1 MGVTVYWCRKEKPAM
16 SKKTRD
22 ILILALSVAV
32 ALDIVLAIVLLSG
45 STSDTKLSDT
55 LISYSRTNVA
65 NARTTATQLSRTG
78 SSYTTQMLGDMK
90 QYIYGVDQ
98 INLISQALLGRKLY
112 SQTAID
118 AALEAIE
125 QCETKTLAGQ
135 AMDEPLAT
143 LWAQVN
149 QLEAEAAAL
158 TN

>member
-1 MGVTVYWCRKEKPAM
+1 MYWFRKEKPAM

-22 ILILALSVAV
+22 ILILALSIAV
-32 ALDIVLAIVLLSG
+32 ALDIVLAVVLLSG

-118 AALEAIE
+118 TALAAIE

-135 AMDEPLAT
+135 AMDEPLAA

>member
-1 MGVTVYWCRKEKPAM
+1 MYWFRKEKPAM

-22 ILILALSVAV
+22 ILILALSIAV
-32 ALDIVLAIVLLSG
+32 ALDIVLAVVLLSG

-98 INLISQALLGRKLY
+98 INLLSQVLLGRKLY

-118 AALEAIE
+118 TALAAIE

-135 AMDEPLAT
+135 AMDEPLST

>member
-1 MGVTVYWCRKEKPAM
+1 MYWFRKEKPAM

-22 ILILALSVAV
+22 ILILALSIAV
-32 ALDIVLAIVLLSG
+32 ALDIVLAVVLLSG

-98 INLISQALLGRKLY
+98 INLLSQALLGRKLY

-118 AALEAIE
+118 TALAAIE

-135 AMDEPLAT
+135 AMDEPLAA

-149 QLEAEAAAL
+149 QLEAEAAVL

>member
-1 MGVTVYWCRKEKPAM
+1 MYWFRKEKPAM

-22 ILILALSVAV
+22 ILILALSIAV
-32 ALDIVLAIVLLSG
+32 ALDIVLAVVLLSG

-98 INLISQALLGRKLY
+98 INLLSQALLGRKLY
-112 SQTAID
+112 SQMAID
-118 AALEAIE
+118 TALAAIE

-135 AMDEPLAT
+135 AMDEPLAA

>member
-1 MGVTVYWCRKEKPAM
+1 MYWFRKEKPAM

-22 ILILALSVAV
+22 ILILALSIAV
-32 ALDIVLAIVLLSG
+32 ALDIVLAVVLLSG

-98 INLISQALLGRKLY
+98 INLLSQALLGRKLY

-118 AALEAIE
+118 TALAAIE

-135 AMDEPLAT
+135 AMDEPLAA

-158 TN
+158 PN

>member
-1 MGVTVYWCRKEKPAM
+1 MYWFRKEKPAM

-22 ILILALSVAV
+22 ILILALSIAV
-32 ALDIVLAIVLLSG
+32 ALDIVLAVVLLSG

-98 INLISQALLGRKLY
+98 INLLSQALLGQKLY

-118 AALEAIE
+118 TALAAIE

-135 AMDEPLAT
+135 AMDGPL
-143 LWAQVN
+143 
-149 QLEAEAAAL
+149 
-158 TN
+158 

>member
-1 MGVTVYWCRKEKPAM
+1 MYWFRKEKPAM

-22 ILILALSVAV
+22 ILILALSIAV
-32 ALDIVLAIVLLSG
+32 ALDIVLAVVLLSG

-98 INLISQALLGRKLY
+98 INLLSQALLGRKLY

-118 AALEAIE
+118 TALAAIE

-135 AMDEPLAT
+135 AMDEPLST

>member
-1 MGVTVYWCRKEKPAM
+1 MYWFRKEKPGM

-22 ILILALSVAV
+22 ILILALAAAV
-32 ALDIVLAIVLLSG
+32 LLDIVLAVVLLSG
-45 STSDTKLSDT
+45 STSDTRLSDT
-55 LISYSRTNVA
+55 LVSYSRNDVSS
-65 NARTTATQLSRTG
+65 ARTAATQLSRTG
-78 SSYTTQMLGDMK
+78 GSYTTQLLGDMK

-118 AALEAIE
+118 TALAAIE

-135 AMDEPLAT
+135 AMDEPLAA

-149 QLEAEAAAL
+149 QLEAEAAVL

>member
-1 MGVTVYWCRKEKPAM
+1 MYWFRKEKPAM

-22 ILILALSVAV
+22 ILILALSIAV
-32 ALDIVLAIVLLSG
+32 ALDIVLAVVLLSG

-55 LISYSRTNVA
+55 RISYSRTNVA

-98 INLISQALLGRKLY
+98 INLLSQALLGRKLY

-118 AALEAIE
+118 TALAAIE

-135 AMDEPLAT
+135 AMDEPLAA

-149 QLEAEAAAL
+149 QLEAEAAVL

>member
-1 MGVTVYWCRKEKPAM
+1 M

-22 ILILALSVAV
+22 ILILALSIAV
-32 ALDIVLAIVLLSG
+32 ALDIVLAVVLLSG

-98 INLISQALLGRKLY
+98 INLLSQALLGRKLY

-118 AALEAIE
+118 TALAAIE
-125 QCETKTLAGQ
+125 QCETKTRAGQ
-135 AMDEPLAT
+135 AMDEPLST

>member
-1 MGVTVYWCRKEKPAM
+1 MYWFRKEKPAM

-22 ILILALSVAV
+22 ILILALSIAV

-125 QCETKTLAGQ
+125 QCETKTLAGR

-143 LWAQVN
+143 LGAQGN

>member
-1 MGVTVYWCRKEKPAM
+1 MYWFRKEKPAM

-22 ILILALSVAV
+22 ILILALSIAV
-32 ALDIVLAIVLLSG
+32 ALDIVLAVVLLSG

-78 SSYTTQMLGDMK
+78 SSFTTQMLGDMK

-98 INLISQALLGRKLY
+98 INLLSQALLGRKLY

-118 AALEAIE
+118 TALAAIE

-135 AMDEPLAT
+135 AMDEPLAA

>member
-1 MGVTVYWCRKEKPAM
+1 MYWFRKEKPAM

-22 ILILALSVAV
+22 ILILALSIAV
-32 ALDIVLAIVLLSG
+32 ALDIVLAVVLLSG

-55 LISYSRTNVA
+55 LISYSKTNVA

-118 AALEAIE
+118 TALAAIE

-135 AMDEPLAT
+135 AMDEPLST

>member
-1 MGVTVYWCRKEKPAM
+1 MYWFRKEKPAM

-22 ILILALSVAV
+22 ILILALSIAV
-32 ALDIVLAIVLLSG
+32 ALDIVLAVVLLSG

-55 LISYSRTNVA
+55 LMSYSRTNVA

-118 AALEAIE
+118 TALAAIE

-135 AMDEPLAT
+135 VMDEPLST

>member
-1 MGVTVYWCRKEKPAM
+1 MYWFRKEKPAM

-22 ILILALSVAV
+22 ILILALSIAV
-32 ALDIVLAIVLLSG
+32 ALDIVLAVVLLSG

-98 INLISQALLGRKLY
+98 INLLSQALLGRKLY

-118 AALEAIE
+118 TALAAIE

-135 AMDEPLAT
+135 AMDEPIST

>member
-1 MGVTVYWCRKEKPAM
+1 MYWFRKEKPAM

-22 ILILALSVAV
+22 ILILALSIAV
-32 ALDIVLAIVLLSG
+32 ALDIVLAVVLLSG

-90 QYIYGVDQ
+90 QYIYGMDQ

-118 AALEAIE
+118 TALAAIE

-135 AMDEPLAT
+135 AMDEPLAA

>member
-1 MGVTVYWCRKEKPAM
+1 MYWFRKEKPAM

-22 ILILALSVAV
+22 ILILALSIAV

-65 NARTTATQLSRTG
+65 NARTTAAQLSRTG

-98 INLISQALLGRKLY
+98 INQISQALLGRKLY

-118 AALEAIE
+118 AALAAIE

>member
-1 MGVTVYWCRKEKPAM
+1 MYWFRKEKPAM

-22 ILILALSVAV
+22 ILILALSIAV
-32 ALDIVLAIVLLSG
+32 ALDIVLAVVLLSG

-98 INLISQALLGRKLY
+98 INLLSQALLGRKLY

-118 AALEAIE
+118 TALAAIE

-135 AMDEPLAT
+135 AMDEPLAA

>member
-1 MGVTVYWCRKEKPAM
+1 MYWFRKEKPAM

-22 ILILALSVAV
+22 ILILALSIAV
-32 ALDIVLAIVLLSG
+32 ALDIVLAVVLLSG

-98 INLISQALLGRKLY
+98 INLLSQALLGQKLY

-118 AALEAIE
+118 TALAAIE

-135 AMDEPLAT
+135 AMDEPLST

>member
-1 MGVTVYWCRKEKPAM
+1 MYWFRKEKPGM

-22 ILILALSVAV
+22 ILILALSIAV
-32 ALDIVLAIVLLSG
+32 ALDIVLAVVLLSG

-98 INLISQALLGRKLY
+98 INLLSQALLGRKLY

-118 AALEAIE
+118 TALAAIE

-135 AMDEPLAT
+135 AMDEPLST

>member
-1 MGVTVYWCRKEKPAM
+1 MYWFRKETPAM

-22 ILILALSVAV
+22 ILILALSIAV
-32 ALDIVLAIVLLSG
+32 ALDIVLAVVLLSG

-98 INLISQALLGRKLY
+98 INLLSQALLGRKLY

-118 AALEAIE
+118 TALAAIE

-135 AMDEPLAT
+135 AMDEPLST

>member
-1 MGVTVYWCRKEKPAM
+1 MYWFRKEKPAM
-16 SKKTRD
+16 SKKTRA
-22 ILILALSVAV
+22 ILILALSIAV
-32 ALDIVLAIVLLSG
+32 ALDIVLAVVLLSG

-98 INLISQALLGRKLY
+98 INLLSQALLGRKLY

-118 AALEAIE
+118 TALAAIE

-135 AMDEPLAT
+135 AMDEPLAA

>member
-1 MGVTVYWCRKEKPAM
+1 MYWFRKEKPAM

-22 ILILALSVAV
+22 ILILALSIAV
-32 ALDIVLAIVLLSG
+32 ALYIVLAVVLLSG

-98 INLISQALLGRKLY
+98 INLLSQALLGRKLY

-118 AALEAIE
+118 TALAAIE

-135 AMDEPLAT
+135 AMDEPLST

>member
-1 MGVTVYWCRKEKPAM
+1 MYWFRKEKPAM

-22 ILILALSVAV
+22 ILILALSIAV
-32 ALDIVLAIVLLSG
+32 ALDIVLAVVLLSG

-118 AALEAIE
+118 TALAAIE

-135 AMDEPLAT
+135 AMDEPLST

>member
-1 MGVTVYWCRKEKPAM
+1 MYWFRKEKPGM

-22 ILILALSVAV
+22 ILILALSIAV
-32 ALDIVLAIVLLSG
+32 ALDIVLAVVLLSG

-98 INLISQALLGRKLY
+98 INLLSQALLGRKLY

-118 AALEAIE
+118 TALAAIE

-135 AMDEPLAT
+135 AMDEPLAA

>member
-1 MGVTVYWCRKEKPAM
+1 MYWFRKEKPAM

-22 ILILALSVAV
+22 ILILALSIAV

-98 INLISQALLGRKLY
+98 INLLSQALLGRKLY

-118 AALEAIE
+118 TALAAIE

-135 AMDEPLAT
+135 AMDEPLST

>member
-1 MGVTVYWCRKEKPAM
+1 MYWFRKEKPAM

-22 ILILALSVAV
+22 ILILALSIAV
-32 ALDIVLAIVLLSG
+32 ALDIVLAVVLLSG

-55 LISYSRTNVA
+55 LISYSITNGA

-98 INLISQALLGRKLY
+98 INLLSQALLGRKLY

-118 AALEAIE
+118 TALAAIE

-135 AMDEPLAT
+135 AMDEPLST

>member
-1 MGVTVYWCRKEKPAM
+1 MYWFRKEKPAM

-90 QYIYGVDQ
+90 QYTYGVDQ

>member
-1 MGVTVYWCRKEKPAM
+1 MYWFRKEKPAM

-22 ILILALSVAV
+22 ILILALSIAV
-32 ALDIVLAIVLLSG
+32 ALDIVLAVVLLSG

-90 QYIYGVDQ
+90 QDIYGVDQ
-98 INLISQALLGRKLY
+98 INLISLALLGRKLY

-118 AALEAIE
+118 TALAAIE

-135 AMDEPLAT
+135 AMDEPLST

>member
-1 MGVTVYWCRKEKPAM
+1 MYWFRKEKPAM

-22 ILILALSVAV
+22 ILILALSIAV
-32 ALDIVLAIVLLSG
+32 ALDIVLAVVLLSG

-118 AALEAIE
+118 TALAAIE

-135 AMDEPLAT
+135 A
-143 LWAQVN
+143 
-149 QLEAEAAAL
+149 
-158 TN
+158 

>member
-1 MGVTVYWCRKEKPAM
+1 MYWFRKEKPAM

-22 ILILALSVAV
+22 IRILALSIAV
-32 ALDIVLAIVLLSG
+32 ALDIVLAVVLLSG

-98 INLISQALLGRKLY
+98 INLLSQALLGRKLY

-118 AALEAIE
+118 TALAAIE

-135 AMDEPLAT
+135 AMDEPLST

>member
-1 MGVTVYWCRKEKPAM
+1 MYWFRKEKPAM

-22 ILILALSVAV
+22 ILILALSIAV
-32 ALDIVLAIVLLSG
+32 ALDIVLAVVLLSG
-45 STSDTKLSDT
+45 ST
-55 LISYSRTNVA
+55 RTNVA

-98 INLISQALLGRKLY
+98 INLLSQALLGRKLY

-118 AALEAIE
+118 TALAAIE

-135 AMDEPLAT
+135 AMDEPLAA

>member
-1 MGVTVYWCRKEKPAM
+1 MYWFRKEKPAM

-22 ILILALSVAV
+22 ILILALSIAV
-32 ALDIVLAIVLLSG
+32 ALDIVLAVVLLSG

-98 INLISQALLGRKLY
+98 INLLSQALLGRKLY

-118 AALEAIE
+118 TALAAIE
-125 QCETKTLAGQ
+125 HCETKTLAGQ
-135 AMDEPLAT
+135 AMDEPLST

>member
-1 MGVTVYWCRKEKPAM
+1 MYWFRKEKPAM

-22 ILILALSVAV
+22 ILILALSIAV
-32 ALDIVLAIVLLSG
+32 ALDIVLAVVLLSG

-98 INLISQALLGRKLY
+98 INLLSQALLGRKLY

-118 AALEAIE
+118 TALAAIE

-135 AMDEPLAT
+135 ALDEPLST

>member
-1 MGVTVYWCRKEKPAM
+1 MYWFRKEKPAM

-22 ILILALSVAV
+22 ILILALSIAV
-32 ALDIVLAIVLLSG
+32 ALDIVLAVVLLSG

-98 INLISQALLGRKLY
+98 IKLLSQALLGRKLY

-118 AALEAIE
+118 TALAAIE

-135 AMDEPLAT
+135 AMDEPLAA

-149 QLEAEAAAL
+149 QLEAEAAVL

>member
-1 MGVTVYWCRKEKPAM
+1 MYWFRKEKPAM

-22 ILILALSVAV
+22 ILILALSIAV
-32 ALDIVLAIVLLSG
+32 ALDIVLAVVLLSG

-98 INLISQALLGRKLY
+98 INLLSQALLGRKLY

-118 AALEAIE
+118 TARAAIE

-135 AMDEPLAT
+135 AMDEPLST

>member
-1 MGVTVYWCRKEKPAM
+1 MYWFRKEKPAM

-22 ILILALSVAV
+22 ILILALSIAV
-32 ALDIVLAIVLLSG
+32 ALDIVLAVVLLSG

-98 INLISQALLGRKLY
+98 INLLSQALLGRKLY

-118 AALEAIE
+118 TALVAIE

-135 AMDEPLAT
+135 AMDEPLST